1 MGSSWLP
8 RAAVDAQLPVEVS
21 CSRNSEQAPSP
32 CQLVQGET
40 AGGTVRG
47 PGASETEKESI
58 EGVSPEQSR
67 FFLETMVAGAPVGL
81 AFVDLELR
89 FIHINDALA
98 EMNGLPREAHLGRKV
113 RDVVPDLWPTIEP
126 HYRQVIEHGLAVR
139 NLEIVGSTAKEAG
152 VPRNFVI
159 NYFPVRDA
167 GGALQGVGITVVETT
182 EQKRANQAI
191 RMNEQRYR
199 SLVEAT
205 AQTVWTTDGRG
216 ALNEPAPRWMA
227 FTGQALGAHLGL
239 GWLDAIHPGDRGRFM
254 KEWVRALET
263 REPYR
268 GELRLQF
275 HDGTWRDVIVRGV
288 PVFDEDG
295 LVREWMSTAED
306 VSERKQA
313 EQELRQTTLALAASD
328 ERYRTFVAQS
338 TEGIWRLEMEPPL
351 DTRLT
356 EDALVE
362 AMASTGR
369 IAETNEVMARMSGF
383 ESARAMVGCTLRQ
396 LVTRVGDTQGASIR
410 GFVRGGFRVQDLE
423 TRLPDR
429 DGVMRVRLA
438 NLFGVVVDGWL
449 VRVWGTQRDMTEQA
463 LAKEAL
469 EQSRE
474 QARQREHQLRTITDA
489 LPALVA
495 YLDQGERYLFCN
507 RAFETW
513 FGLRPS
519 DVVGRTIR
527 EVGGETLYPLFKD
540 WVRKAL
546 AGEHVTYETAL
557 ALRDGRTL
565 HVQSTYVPSAD
576 AQGRIQGCVVLVND
590 ITDRKRTE
598 AEVESQRARLYDILM
613 SAPASIAIISGHEQL
628 FTLVNPIF
636 KGMSNDAELVGQSL
650 RELAERNEKGR
661 EYSQTLA
668 KVYETGQQVKT
679 TEMPLLLNLH
689 GKGLEQRYF
698 NITYQPL
705 RDARGQV
712 DSVMSFALDV
722 TEQVR
727 ARHQAEELAAHLGS
741 QQKWMESVLDLS
753 PIALLLM
760 EPHTGKVLFA
770 NQSARNLT
778 GGQFP
783 LGVPVQRYD
792 TVYRVLDPQGGVIP
806 NEQTPGARAARGET
820 LRRTPLTWQLGPG
833 IPREFL
839 VDSEQLPSMY
849 GHPATI
855 VLALQDVTQL
865 KDIEVRLQEAVRLR
879 DEFLTVASHEL
890 KTPLTPLQIK
900 LQGLAREAATSTSEE
915 HLRESVLRAS
925 ESTSLQVRKLAALIN
940 DLLDVTQLTG
950 APLPLELGR
959 VDLSAVAREV
969 AEQLRAQAAQADC
982 ALDVQAPVPVMG
994 RWDAR
999 RLEQVVRGLVSNAIK
1014 YGSGRPVRIRVEE
1027 REGRGRLTVRDEGI
1041 GIAPEDLS
1049 RIFEKFGRA
1058 VSARNYGGLGLGLFI
1073 SRRIVEAH
1081 QGTIRAE
1088 SQRGHGATFVV
1099 ELPLTGPEPSSPPS
1113 IH

>member
-1 MGSSWLP
+1 M
-8 RAAVDAQLPVEVS
+8 
-21 CSRNSEQAPSP
+21 
-32 CQLVQGET
+32 
-40 AGGTVRG
+40 RG
-47 PGASETEKESI
+47 PGASETDREPI
-58 EGVSPEQSR
+58 EGISPEQSR

-89 FIHINDALA
+89 FIHVNDALA

-113 RDVVPDLWPTIEP
+113 RDVVPDLWPYIEP
-126 HYRQVIEHGLAVR
+126 HYRQVIEHGQAVR
-139 NLEIVGSTAKEAG
+139 NLEIVGTTEKEAG
-152 VPRNFVI
+152 VPRDFLV
-159 NYFPVRDA
+159 NYYPVRDT

-182 EQKRANQAI
+182 DQKRANQAI
-191 RMNEQRYR
+191 RLNEQRYR

-205 AQTVWTTDGRG
+205 AHTVWTTDARG
-216 ALNEPAPRWMA
+216 GISEPAPRWMA
-227 FTGQALGAHLGL
+227 FTGQSLGAHLGL
-239 GWLDAIHPGDRGRFM
+239 GWLDAIHPADRGRFLT
-254 KEWVRALET
+254 EWASALET

-313 EQELRQTTLALAASD
+313 EQELRHTTRALEASD

-338 TEGIWRLEMEPPL
+338 TEGIWRLEMDPPL
-351 DTRLT
+351 DTRAT

-362 AMASTGR
+362 AMAGTGR
-369 IAETNEVMARMSGF
+369 IAEANDVMARMSGF
-383 ESARAMVGCTLRQ
+383 ESARHMVGCTLRQ
-396 LVTRVGDTQGASIR
+396 LVTRIGDVGGSTIR
-410 GFVRGGFRVQDLE
+410 DFVRAGFRVQDLE
-423 TRLPDR
+423 TRLVDR
-429 DGVMRVRLA
+429 DGGPRVRLA
-438 NLFGVVVDGWL
+438 NLFGVVEDGWL
-449 VRVWGTQRDMTEQA
+449 TRIWGTQRDVTEQA
-463 LAKEAL
+463 QAKEAL

-495 YLDQGERYLFCN
+495 YLDPEERYLFCN
-507 RAFETW
+507 RTFETW
-513 FGLRPS
+513 FGQRPS
-519 DVVGRTIR
+519 DVVGRTVR
-527 EVGGETLYPLFKD
+527 EVGGEMLYPLFKD
-540 WVRKAL
+540 WVHKAL
-546 AGEHVTYETAL
+546 AGERVSYETAL
-557 ALRDGRTL
+557 ALNDGRQL

-598 AEVESQRARLYDILM
+598 AEVEAQRARLYDILM
-613 SAPASIAIISGHEQL
+613 NAPASIAILSGPEQI
-628 FTLVNPIF
+628 FSIVNPVY
-636 KGMSNDAELVGQSL
+636 KQLSHDRDLVGQSL
-650 RELAERNEKGR
+650 RELSVGNDKGR
-661 EYSQTLA
+661 AYSQALEE
-668 KVYETGQQVKT
+668 VYQTGKPRRL
-679 TEMPLLLNLH
+679 TEMPLLL
-689 GKGLEQRYF
+689 GLEGVPLAQRYF
-698 NITYQPL
+698 NIIYQPL

-722 TEQVR
+722 TQQVQ
-727 ARHQAEELAAHLGS
+727 ARRQAEELAAHLES
-741 QQKWMESVLDLS
+741 QQKWLESVLDLS

-760 EPHTGKVLFA
+760 EPHSGKVLFA
-770 NQSARNLT
+770 NQAAHQLF
-778 GGQFP
+778 GGKFP
-783 LGVPVQRYD
+783 LGVPVEQYD
-792 TVYRVLDPQGGVIP
+792 VFFHVIGPRGATLP
-806 NEQTPGARAARGET
+806 NEETPGARAARGET
-820 LRRTPLTWQLGPG
+820 LRRAPLTLQTGPG
-833 IPREFL
+833 VVREFL
-839 VDSEQLPSMY
+839 VDSEQLPAMH
-849 GHPATI
+849 GHPATV

-900 LQGLAREAATSTSEE
+900 LQGLAREAAMPTSEE

-959 VDLSAVAREV
+959 VDLAAVAREV
-969 AEQLRAQAAQADC
+969 ADQLRSQAAQADC
-982 ALDVQAPVPVMG
+982 VLEVQAPGPVMG
-994 RWDAR
+994 WWDAR
-999 RLEQVVRGLVSNAIK
+999 RLEQVVRGLMSNAIK
-1014 YGSGRPVRIRVEE
+1014 YGPGRPVRIRVEE
-1027 REGRGRLTVRDEGI
+1027 RDGRGRLTVRDEGI
-1041 GIAPEDLS
+1041 GIAHEDLG

-1058 VSARNYGGLGLGLFI
+1058 VSSRNYGGLGLGLFI

-1088 SQRGHGATFVV
+1088 SQRGHGATFLV
-1099 ELPLTGPEPSSPPS
+1099 ELPLTGPEPVPPPS

>member
-1 MGSSWLP
+1 
-8 RAAVDAQLPVEVS
+8 
-21 CSRNSEQAPSP
+21 
-32 CQLVQGET
+32 
-40 AGGTVRG
+40 VRG
-47 PGASETEKESI
+47 PGASETQSESI
-58 EGVSPEQSR
+58 EGISPEQSR

-98 EMNGLPREAHLGRKV
+98 EMNGLSREAHLGRKV
-113 RDVVPDLWPTIEP
+113 RDVVPDLWPFIEP
-126 HYRQVIEHGLAVR
+126 HYRQVIDRGQPVR
-139 NLEIVGSTAKEAG
+139 NLEIVGATAKQAG
-152 VPRNFVI
+152 VPRNFLV
-159 NYFPVRDA
+159 NYYPVRDA

-182 EQKRANQAI
+182 DQKRANQAI
-191 RMNEQRYR
+191 RLNEQRYR

-205 AQTVWTTDGRG
+205 AQTVWTTDARG
-216 ALNEPAPRWMA
+216 GITEPAPRWMA
-227 FTGQALGAHLGL
+227 FTGQSLGAHLGL
-239 GWLDAIHPGDRGRFM
+239 GWLDAIHPADRGRFL
-254 KEWVRALET
+254 KEWAAALEL

-288 PVFDEDG
+288 PVFEEDG

-313 EQELRQTTLALAASD
+313 EQELRHTTRALAASE

-338 TEGIWRLEMEPPL
+338 TEGIWRLEMDPPL
-351 DTRLT
+351 DTRIP
-356 EDALVE
+356 EEALVE
-362 AMASTGR
+362 AMANTGR
-369 IAETNEVMARMSGF
+369 IAEANDVMARMTGY
-383 ESARAMVGCTLRQ
+383 ESARHMVGRTLRQ
-396 LVTRVGDTQGASIR
+396 LVTSIGDTVGASIR
-410 GFVRGGFRVQDLE
+410 DFVRAGFRVQDLE
-423 TRLPDR
+423 TRLVDR
-429 DGVMRVRLA
+429 DGATRIRLA
-438 NLFGVVVDGWL
+438 NLFGVVEDGWL
-449 VRVWGTQRDMTEQA
+449 LRVWGTQRDVTEQA
-463 LAKEAL
+463 QAKEAL

-474 QARQREHQLRTITDA
+474 QARQQEHQLRTITDA

-495 YLDQGERYLFCN
+495 YLDPEERYLFCN

-513 FGLRPS
+513 FGQRPS
-519 DVVGRTIR
+519 DVVGRTVR
-527 EVGGETLYPLFKD
+527 EVGGEMLYPLFRD

-546 AGEHVTYETAL
+546 AGERVSYETAL
-557 ALRDGRTL
+557 ALDDGRQL

-576 AQGRIQGCVVLVND
+576 AQGRVQGCVVLVND

-598 AEVESQRARLYDILM
+598 AEVEAQRARLYDILM
-613 SAPASIAIISGHEQL
+613 NAPASIAILSGPEQV
-628 FTLVNPIF
+628 FSIVNPVY
-636 KGMSNDAELVGQSL
+636 KRMSHGRDLVGQSL
-650 RELAERNEKGR
+650 RELSVGNEKGR
-661 EYSQTLA
+661 VYSQALEE
-668 KVYETGQQVKT
+668 VYRTGKPT
-679 TEMPLLLNLH
+679 RLTEMPLLL
-689 GKGLEQRYF
+689 GLEGAAMEQRYF
-698 NITYQPL
+698 NIIYQPL
-705 RDARGQV
+705 RDVRGQV

-722 TEQVR
+722 TQQVH

-741 QQKWMESVLDLS
+741 QQKWLESVLDLS

-760 EPHTGKVLFA
+760 EPHSGKVLFA
-770 NQSARNLT
+770 NQAAHQLF

-783 LGVPVQRYD
+783 LGIPVERYD
-792 TVYRVLDPQGGVIP
+792 SFFHVIGPQGAAIP
-806 NEQTPGARAARGET
+806 NEETPGARAARGET
-820 LRRTPLTWQLGPG
+820 LRRTPLTLRGAPG
-833 IPREFL
+833 EVVREFL
-839 VDSEQLPSMY
+839 VDSEQLPAMH
-849 GHPATI
+849 GHPATV

-900 LQGLAREAATSTSEE
+900 LQGLAREAAAPTSDE

-959 VDLSAVAREV
+959 VDLAAVAREV
-969 AEQLRAQAAQADC
+969 ADQLRSQAAQADC
-982 ALDVQAPVPVMG
+982 VLEVQAPVPVMG
-994 RWDAR
+994 WWDAR

-1014 YGSGRPVRIRVEE
+1014 YGPGKPVRIRVEE
-1027 REGRGRLTVRDEGI
+1027 RDGRGRLTVRDEGI
-1041 GIAPEDLS
+1041 GIAPEDLG

-1058 VSARNYGGLGLGLFI
+1058 VSSRNYGGLGLGLFI
-1073 SRRIVEAH
+1073 SRRVVEAH

-1099 ELPLTGPEPSSPPS
+1099 ELPLTGPEPVTPPS